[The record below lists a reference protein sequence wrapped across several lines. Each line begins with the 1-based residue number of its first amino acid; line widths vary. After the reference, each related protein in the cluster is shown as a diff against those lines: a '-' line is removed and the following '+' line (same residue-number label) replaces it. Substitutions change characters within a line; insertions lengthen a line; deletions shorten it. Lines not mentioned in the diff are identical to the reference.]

1 MQGVAA
7 DTPTGATHFA
17 CGGDGSLAY
26 VTGNDQSGRILSWVE
41 RDGRAT
47 PLNLPPGLYNDVRLS
62 PDRTRLALSVGSTG
76 SADIWVYDFARTTF
90 TRLTFSN
97 NNGTPVWSPDGRS
110 ILYAAIGEKGDI
122 TKVMRVPADGSRP
135 PEPVTEIATR
145 AYLGPLTPDG
155 HAIIAIYANLGGAGK
170 SDLMRI
176 PLEPAGKPSAIAA
189 TEWDEYNPTMSPD
202 GRYVAYQSND
212 AGRDDIYV
220 RDAQGAGGRWQVSTS
235 GGEEPSWSS
244 DGTELTYR
252 TESRL
257 MAVPVQTKGTFTMGI
272 PHLLFNGVF
281 PMRSDT
287 GISYDSDGAH
297 RRFLMIRLASS
308 SDTGTALHVVLNWKD
323 DLERLLSGRP

>member
-1 MQGVAA
+1 
-7 DTPTGATHFA
+7 
-17 CGGDGSLAY
+17 
-26 VTGNDQSGRILSWVE
+26 
-41 RDGRAT
+41 
-47 PLNLPPGLYNDVRLS
+47 
-62 PDRTRLALSVGSTG
+62 
-76 SADIWVYDFARTTF
+76 
-90 TRLTFSN
+90 
-97 NNGTPVWSPDGRS
+97 
-110 ILYAAIGEKGDI
+110 
-122 TKVMRVPADGSRP
+122 MRVPADGSRP